1 MAKHDDLNES
11 MVKVFQAANAAADPD
26 MTANPGAKPWP
37 ASRLAALAQQGLIT
51 SERSLQPLVISAS
64 L

>member
-26 MTANPGAKPWP
+26 MTA
-37 ASRLAALAQQGLIT
+37 LAQQGLIT